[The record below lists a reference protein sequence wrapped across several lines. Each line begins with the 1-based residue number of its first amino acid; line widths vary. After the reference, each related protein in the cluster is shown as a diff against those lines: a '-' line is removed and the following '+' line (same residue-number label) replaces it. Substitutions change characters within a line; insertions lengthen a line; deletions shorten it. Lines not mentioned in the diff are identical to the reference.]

1 MPSLTPER
9 EEKKK
14 AIYDQMSPRQQ
25 KVIQKKGYERW
36 DPFEEPNDPIDL
48 RKGKMKATATDLTK
62 AFLRTRPHEGYSNH
76 FGQGVWE
83 ICLGLVNDDEKY
95 RGMYEFAVWYAEQLK
110 ENGRF
115 LHPFDMKKLSLNNAS
130 KISNQLKSNEI
141 PAFARD

>member
-1 MPSLTPER
+1 MPSSTPER

-25 KVIQKKGYERW
+25 KVILKKGYERW

-62 AFLRTRPHEGYSNH
+62 AFLRTCPHEGYSNH

-95 RGMYEFAVWYAEQLK
+95 RGMYEFAVWYAQQLK
-110 ENGRF
+110 
-115 LHPFDMKKLSLNNAS
+115 
-130 KISNQLKSNEI
+130 
-141 PAFARD
+141 AREG